1 MVESYLTELSCSM
14 FQICFIIQS
23 SIGQSVKFLSKHVSM
38 SAGLE
43 LVTIIRLKLNQSEL
57 D

>member
-1 MVESYLTELSCSM
+1 MVESYLMELSCSM